1 MLINFSHTCTP
12 MYIARLAT
20 AQPATTTTTEAS
32 DEEALLED
40 EDALEE
46 LQTLV
51 DLLLDE
57 EEEES
62 LSENG
67 FQIFLRLSTTPKYL
81 VQGYDFK
88 MLNK

>member
-1 MLINFSHTCTP
+1 
-12 MYIARLAT
+12 MYLSVCFRSSSQPEARLASF
-20 AQPATTTTTEAS
+20 TTEAPRTEEEE
-32 DEEALLED
+32 EEALLED

-62 LSENG
+62 RSENS